1 MIIQS
6 SLFPTSALQLEIGQV
21 VKITGDIALKQP
33 RANSASAPSFV
44 SPKASSNLKHD
55 SGTKKSVLFS
65 FKKIFRG

>member
-6 SLFPTSALQLEIGQV
+6 SLFPTSALQLEVGQV
-21 VKITGDIALKQP
+21 VKIIDVVLKQP